1 MTVTID
7 DHQVHALQARFR
19 ELDAL
24 ACRAEAIR
32 AAIPEGG
39 LHWRGPA
46 RWAYEHALGRL
57 DAAVAQASSHLR
69 QAAQLSGWAVPRE

>member
-32 AAIPEGG
+32 PRSRRADSTGG
-39 LHWRGPA
+39 
-46 RWAYEHALGRL
+46 
-57 DAAVAQASSHLR
+57 
-69 QAAQLSGWAVPRE
+69 VPRAGRMSTRSAASMQQWHRRRRT